1 MQLPVQI
8 SFRGMEPSE
17 AVEAKIRERT
27 AKLDRFYDRIMS
39 CRVVV
44 ESPHRRHHQGKLFHV
59 RVDLTVPGG
68 ELAVTREPAEHHAY
82 EDVFVAIRDAFDAA
96 QRQLEDYARRQR
108 GDLKTHEEPPSGRV
122 SKLFPDEGY
131 GFIETASGTEVYFHR
146 NSVLDNAF
154 ARLEVGSDVE
164 FVEEQGE
171 KGPQAS
177 TVRVIDKR
185 RKQALG
191 RAAQPP
197 PR

>member
-8 SFRGMEPSE
+8 SFRGMEPSD

-27 AKLDRFYDRIMS
+27 ARLDRFFDRIMG

-68 ELAVTREPAEHHAY
+68 ELAVTREPAEHHAH

-108 GDLKTHEEPPSGRV
+108 GDLKTHEGLPSGRV
-122 SKLFPDEGY
+122 SKLFSDEEY
-131 GFIETASGTEVYFHR
+131 GFIETRDGAEVYFHKH
-146 NSVLDNAF
+146 SVLDKAF
-154 ARLEVGSDVE
+154 DRLTVGSDVE

-177 TVRVIDKR
+177 TVRV
-185 RKQALG
+185 LG
-191 RAAQPP
+191 RS
-197 PR
+197 

>member
-8 SFRGMEPSE
+8 SFRGMEPSD
-17 AVEAKIRERT
+17 AVEAKIRERA
-27 AKLDRFYDRIMS
+27 AKLDRFFDHIMG

-68 ELAVTREPAEHHAY
+68 EFAVTREPAEHHAH

-108 GDLKTHEEPPSGRV
+108 GDLKTHEGPPTGRV
-122 SKLFPDEGY
+122 AKLFPDEGY
-131 GFIETASGTEVYFHR
+131 GFIETPDGAEIYFHEH
-146 NSVLDNAF
+146 SVLDKAF
-154 ARLEVGSDVE
+154 DLLTVGSEVE

-177 TVRVIDKR
+177 TVRVLEKR
-185 RKQALG
+185 R
-191 RAAQPP
+191 R
-197 PR
+197 

>member
-1 MQLPVQI
+1 MQLPLQI
-8 SFRGMEPSE
+8 SFRGMEPSD
-17 AVEAKIRERT
+17 AVETKVRER
-27 AKLDRFYDRIMS
+27 AARLDRFYDRIMG

-108 GDLKTHEEPPSGRV
+108 GDLKTHEGLPTGRV
-122 SKLFPDEGY
+122 SKLFPDEEY
-131 GFIETASGTEVYFHR
+131 GFIETPEGAEVYFHKH
-146 NSVLDNAF
+146 SVLDKAF
-154 ARLEVGSDVE
+154 DRLVAGSEVE

-177 TVRVIDKR
+177 TVRVIEKR
-185 RKQALG
+185 R
-191 RAAQPP
+191 R
-197 PR
+197 